1 MSVADRSHLRGWARA
16 STSIRH
22 QHPARQRRLAGWG
35 RASFSRADVITAGSI
50 AEVGALL
57 SDPGAAQRGVLARGA
72 GRSYGDAAQSTAGVV
87 IDTTALTDVLEI
99 DTERRLARVQ
109 AGVTYA
115 ALLGALASHGFTLP
129 VIPGTRHVTIGGAIA
144 GIGGAAL
151 AFDQHQFQSGM
162 SGGRGFIAL
171 AAVIVSGRRPG
182 RAVLA
187 CTAFALLDASQIIF
201 QGKSRASHDLVTAL
215 PYIAT
220 LLSLTV
226 LGRRQRSTVSV

>member
-1 MSVADRSHLRGWARA
+1 VLDSVLSPLTL
-16 STSIRH
+16 TSVV
-22 QHPARQRRLAGWG
+22 ALA
-35 RASFSRADVITAGSI
+35 V
-50 AEVGALL
+50 
-57 SDPGAAQRGVLARGA
+57 
-72 GRSYGDAAQSTAGVV
+72 TAGVFAKTRFG
-87 IDTTALTDVLEI
+87 IRARAAGENAEAASSLGLDVARL
-99 DTERRLARVQ
+99 RLA
-109 AGVTYA
+109 A
-115 ALLGALASHGFTLP
+115 
-129 VIPGTRHVTIGGAIA
+129 VTIGGAIA